1 MAVRAD
7 ALNPWAWTLSGLD
20 SSPLARILTGTPLR
34 LPRPLAASSS
44 SVTSAPLSKRA
55 SRSSRFTGCVCVR
68 NGSKG
73 IDFFMCGPRSLRI
86 RMWIGIWPP
95 SKFTRLL
102 EPEREPAP
110 FWPRPDVL
118 PVPEPSPRPTR
129 LRALRLPG
137 AGLSVW
143 SPKSS
148 ELSEFS
154 VIDPHQVA
162 DAVQHA
168 ARLRGV
174 LDVDRVADAAQPQ
187 RAQRVELLLVR
198 AVLAF
203 DLRHLHDA
211 GASSAASVVPF
222 DSPVGAP
229 SSVSVAARS
238 PPRPSTWL
246 IDRPRSSATSS
257 GVRRDCRPWTVAFT
271 RLIGFCEPSDLLRM
285 SWMPASSR
293 TARTPPPAMTPWP
306 SEAGWRKTLPEPN
319 SPVTVWVIV
328 EPCFGTRNRFFFA
341 RSTPFWIASG
351 TSFALPY
358 PTPTTSFSSP
368 TTTRAVNEKRRPPL
382 TTFATRLI
390 STTRSCR
397 SSPPALTVRST
408 PFIRSVLLRARRRRT
423 PSLFRDTGT
432 RRGRTR
438 RPRRPRPSRA
448 RRAARPPCRPAPS
461 A

>member
-1 MAVRAD
+1 MTWQVPPAASIASRAA
-7 ALNPWAWTLSGLD
+7 ALNLCAWTVSGFVI
-20 SSPLARILTGTPLR
+20 SPLASTFTGMPFFVHS
-34 LPRPLAASSS
+34 PCECSVS
-44 SVTSAPLSKRA
+44 SVTESPDSKRA
-55 SRSSRFTGCVCVR
+55 SRSAMFTGWVCVR
-68 NGSKG
+68 NGSNG

-95 SKFTRLL
+95 SKFERDL
-102 EPEREPAP
+102 EPVREPAP
-110 FWPRPDVL
+110 FWPRPEVL

-137 AGLSVW
+137 AGLSVC
-143 SPKSS
+143 SPKSW

-174 LDVDRVADAAQPQ
+174 LDLDRVADAAQPE

-198 AVLAF
+198 AVLAL

-222 DSPVGAP
+222 AAPPSASPAGAP

-238 PPRPSTWL
+238 PPSPSTWL
-246 IDRPRSSATSS
+246 IERPRSSATSS
-257 GVRRDCRPWTVAFT
+257 GVRRDCSPATVAFT
-271 RLIGFCEPSDLLRM
+271 RLMGFCEPSDLLRM

-293 TARTPPPAMTPWP
+293 TARTPPPAMTPVR
-306 SEAGWRKTLPEPN
+306 SDAGLRKTLPEPN

-351 TSFALPY
+351 TSLALP
-358 PTPTTSFSSP
+358 
-368 TTTRAVNEKRRPPL
+368 
-382 TTFATRLI
+382 
-390 STTRSCR
+390 
-397 SSPPALTVRST
+397 
-408 PFIRSVLLRARRRRT
+408 
-423 PSLFRDTGT
+423 
-432 RRGRTR
+432 
-438 RPRRPRPSRA
+438 
-448 RRAARPPCRPAPS
+448 
-461 A
+461 

>member
-1 MAVRAD
+1 MAWRAA
-7 ALNPWAWTLSGLD
+7 ALNLCAWTVSGLE
-20 SSPLARILTGTPLR
+20 SSPFASTFTGMPFFVH
-34 LPRPLAASSS
+34 RPWECSMS
-44 SVTSAPLSKRA
+44 SVTESPDSKRA
-55 SRSSRFTGCVCVR
+55 SRSAMLNTCVCVR
-68 NGSKG
+68 KGSNG
-73 IDFFMCGPRSLRI
+73 IDFFMCGPRSLRM

-95 SKFTRLL
+95 SKFERDF
-102 EPEREPAP
+102 EPDREPAP

-118 PVPEPSPRPTR
+118 PMPEPSPRPTR
-129 LRALRLPG
+129 LRVLRLPG
-137 AGLSVW
+137 AGLSVC
-143 SPKSS
+143 SPKS
-148 ELSEFS
+148 SEFS

-293 TARTPPPAMTPWP
+293 TARTPPPAMTPVP
-306 SEAGWRKTLPEPN
+306 SEAGLRNPLPEPN

-351 TSFALPY
+351 TSLALP
-358 PTPTTSFSSP
+358 
-368 TTTRAVNEKRRPPL
+368 
-382 TTFATRLI
+382 
-390 STTRSCR
+390 
-397 SSPPALTVRST
+397 
-408 PFIRSVLLRARRRRT
+408 
-423 PSLFRDTGT
+423 
-432 RRGRTR
+432 
-438 RPRRPRPSRA
+438 
-448 RRAARPPCRPAPS
+448 
-461 A
+461 